1 MSGLGQTLKQ
11 FVSPG
16 GIEGWFALQYA
27 SFGRNTPA
35 MREAYRHLAEM
46 VAGELRAGRVL
57 EVGPGPGF
65 VGIEIAR
72 LLPEAQVIGVDLSET
87 MVELATA
94 NAAECGV
101 AGQVSFRVGDAA
113 HLPFGQGT
121 FDLVVSSGSLHHWR
135 APERVFAEIHRVLRP
150 GGWALVS
157 DIRRDAPPAE
167 VRAFA
172 AGIGS
177 RFMRWGLRHS
187 FAESYT
193 MAQAAHLAATAPF
206 ADVRCLP
213 DGISLALWL
222 DR

>member
-1 MSGLGQTLKQ
+1 VRRG
-11 FVSPG
+11 
-16 GIEGWFALQYA
+16 
-27 SFGRNTPA
+27 
-35 MREAYRHLAEM
+35 
-46 VAGELRAGRVL
+46 
-57 EVGPGPGF
+57 
-65 VGIEIAR
+65 
-72 LLPEAQVIGVDLSET
+72 
-87 MVELATA
+87 
-94 NAAECGV
+94 
-101 AGQVSFRVGDAA
+101 GQVAFRVGDA
-113 HLPFGQGT
+113 LTCRLGQGT
-121 FDLVVSSGSLHHWR
+121 FDLVVSSGSLHHCG
-135 APERVFAEIHRVLRP
+135 APERVFAEIHRVCGPAAGRSSP
-150 GGWALVS
+150 TS
-157 DIRRDAPPAE
+157 PDAPPAE